1 MEVAEAAR
9 DDDVKSFAQDLHQR
23 SIALVDRLDRGHRSW
38 LFYWMVLAS
47 LACGLRFSAD
57 SFLAMPTTVQM
68 VSALTYAL
76 VIGAPVA
83 SVLLAFHWFRDGEAL
98 PQPRHRLAVFGEWR
112 SIDRA
117 EAQSLPLYGV
127 TGLMASLLLGI
138 LLNIPVRTLE
148 FLAAMPLL
156 GASPPAWFGLLYHL
170 MLVDVVLLSS
180 LYAIA
185 LVAALRRVPLFP
197 RLLAAIWVLDIV
209 MQLLIAN
216 VMGGTE
222 GLPPRVGEALHQL
235 LDGNLKKV
243 LISLSLWTPYL
254 LLSKRVNL
262 TFRHRL
268 PA

>member
-1 MEVAEAAR
+1 MS
-9 DDDVKSFAQDLHQR
+9 DVKAFAENLHQR
-23 SIALVDRLDRGHRSW
+23 SVALVDRLDRGHRYW
-38 LFYWMVLAS
+38 LFYWIVMAS

-57 SFLAMPTTVQM
+57 SFLSMPTTIQIA
-68 VSALTYAL
+68 SALTYAL

-98 PQPRHRLAVFGEWR
+98 PQPRHRLALFGRWR
-112 SIDRA
+112 SVGRA

-127 TGLMASLLLGI
+127 TGLMASLLLGV

-156 GASPPAWFGLLYHL
+156 GASPPSWFNLLYHL
-170 MLVDVVLLSS
+170 MLVDVVLLTS

-197 RLLAAIWVLDIV
+197 RLLAAIWLLDIA
-209 MQLLIAN
+209 MQLLMAN

-222 GLPPRVGEALHQL
+222 DLPPRVAAALHSL

-243 LISLSLWTPYL
+243 LISLSLWMPYL

-262 TFRHRL
+262 TFRLRVSV
-268 PA
+268 